1 MRMSMEWK
9 HGVKQQRMIRKM
21 LGIVL
26 EIAVILI
33 LGIIG
38 NGLSVSA
45 AGAAVSIQTKNTTV
59 MVGDTVYVLITV
71 KSSQELSGFEGHF
84 PYDNRVLQ
92 FETGGSVVYGN
103 DNEFRIEDVER
114 DGTTTQ
120 IKYSIKFQARREG
133 STTITL
139 QKPYNVFGE
148 SISER
153 LSVSHNSLTIVVE
166 KRDRADSTSTVKP
179 QETATVTPSET
190 PVPPTPSPAKK
201 KKKKKKAKATVV
213 PEETTAVAEKN
224 QAVPQDGVRTFLSKD
239 KVIVSGSFSIQVI
252 EPEADQIP
260 QGFGKT
266 ELELDGQTV
275 SAYALESN
283 TEHTYVLLYGKS
295 GDQEQF
301 YLYDQEK
308 DILLPYDQVRAWY
321 RSNTEG
327 IVSEKESQAEL
338 KAKRLQYVVGIL
350 LAFIALMML
359 AVISLYMKYRGL
371 DADELEAER
380 NSEIEDYTQQS
391 HQHKR

>member
-1 MRMSMEWK
+1 MERK
-9 HGVKQQRMIRKM
+9 HGGKYQGMIRKM
-21 LGIVL
+21 LGIVI
-26 EIAVILI
+26 EIA
-33 LGIIG
+33 IIVLVG
-38 NGLSVSA
+38 MIGDEIVASA

-59 MVGDTVYVLITV
+59 TEGDTVYVLITV
-71 KSSQELSGFEGHF
+71 KSSQGLSGFEGHF

-92 FETGGSVVYGN
+92 FQTGGSVVYGN

-114 DGTTTQ
+114 NGTTSQ

-148 SISER
+148 STSEK
-153 LSVSHNSLTIVVE
+153 LSVSYNSLTIVV
-166 KRDRADSTSTVKP
+166 KKKDSTDSTPTPDP
-179 QETATVTPSET
+179 QKTPTTQPSET
-190 PVPPTPSPAKK
+190 SAPPTPSPAGK
-201 KKKKKKAKATVV
+201 KKKKKKAKATAV
-213 PEETTAVAEKN
+213 PEETPIVVEKN
-224 QAVPQDGVRTFLSKD
+224 HTAPQDGVHTFLSED
-239 KVIVSGSFSIQVI
+239 KVIVSGSTSIQVT

-260 QGFGKT
+260 QGFGRT

-275 SAYALESN
+275 PAYALESN

-308 DILLPYDQVRAWY
+308 DTLLPYDQVRAWY
-321 RSNTEG
+321 RSNTDG

-350 LAFIALMML
+350 LAFSALMML

-371 DADELEAER
+371 DADELETDR
-380 NSEIEDYTQQS
+380 NSKIDDEEA
-391 HQHKR
+391 